1 MKSKCPSIAAMSE
14 HPAFGFNFPRNLD
27 MSVHAHNFCL
37 LTEPSTNVGSHSI
50 VSTLSAALHSDNEQS
65 AMLVMPI
72 VASRA
77 CVVSDPL
84 EQAAVSPYE
93 QVSLPSRGEVDTT
106 PNDQAAAVNGG
117 RVDLRPYEW
126 ANDFQLHERA
136 AVASDG
142 LVDFLPIVQTADSHP
157 YEQAGTASGGSVR
170 PYERAADFHLYE
182 LAGLASDGRDA
193 FLPFV
198 QAVDYHP
205 YEQAGDGRDDTCPFE
220 PASDERDD
228 AYPFEQAAN
237 AAVPGR
243 GRAVFGA
250 YEWNLQPSRGRA
262 VSGPYEW
269 NLVSTFASFV
279 EARDA
284 APSASVYTTV
294 TTPCTMCST
303 CSTSRNDTGYDPA
316 GHQKTTRYLHCKCR
330 SASRGSPECSKLF
343 RIVECLSGGHSTVW
357 TCGEYAACLV
367 KPLNKMTK
375 KIRNAF
381 DALFK
386 LGCTPSQSRHKLKE
400 DIPALEM
407 PSLKSA
413 QNRHRYF
420 RQKVLLEHNSP
431 SVMCDLLVQHRFEDD
446 VAPTEYFAFGYD
458 VVDGRPSVGF
468 GGSSGVFKVGVTT
481 KALLYQMNR
490 SVDTFLFHWDG
501 YLQNQQI
508 GLPLAFFLI
517 GKESTSEYAWAIRSL
532 IDIYLA
538 VVGRPLKI
546 KFVMGDAAQAPAQSL
561 LVAQPSSSSGLA
573 EHPGQGQQAAL
584 AIVAVRIELG
594 VEHILMCFYHCLACV
609 HKRLNGLTLTAKSLA
624 FKYIYDMYYAPKS
637 LAFKYIY
644 DMHYARNQDELSRSW
659 QAARGEWLSCDELIA
674 KDFTWYFDAQW
685 MQGTFTK
692 WQVFHTPS
700 GFAST
705 NNPSES
711 FNKHFKGIYTE
722 HNTHGMCA
730 TFTLLG
736 SVAEQFSTFQ
746 MKPWSLLPVPSA
758 KLVTRTQQLKT
769 MGLLEVVQSPY
780 VLQRGESF
788 VRSIVPQR
796 ALSMAFAFES
806 RIMQSRTSEVPPNGI
821 SEADLDLAKAF
832 YNNANTNNIRHERI
846 GLGGRQLEC
855 GWMVCTRPGSLF
867 CHCNYFF
874 KNAFCCHLL
883 FALDIA
889 NSDHYGRTKLPL
901 AFERPVSKSR
911 GGGNRFG
918 GRGNSSRSR
927 NEVGPALSLQ

>member
-1 MKSKCPSIAAMSE
+1 
-14 HPAFGFNFPRNLD
+14 
-27 MSVHAHNFCL
+27 
-37 LTEPSTNVGSHSI
+37 
-50 VSTLSAALHSDNEQS
+50 
-65 AMLVMPI
+65 MLVMPI

-106 PNDQAAAVNGG
+106 PNDQAAAINGG

-142 LVDFLPIVQTADSHP
+142 LVDFLPIVQTADSLP
-157 YEQAGTASGGSVR
+157 YEQADTASGGLVR

-182 LAGLASDGRDA
+182 LVGLASDGRDA

-198 QAVDYHP
+198 PAVDYHP
-205 YEQAGDGRDDTCPFE
+205 YEQAGDGRDVACPFE
-220 PASDERDD
+220 PASG
-228 AYPFEQAAN
+228 PVEQAAN
-237 AAVPGR
+237 VCSYERSASIPDDQAAVPGR

-250 YEWNLQPSRGRA
+250 YEWNLQSSRGRA

-303 CSTSRNDTGYDPA
+303 CSTSRNDNGYDPA
-316 GHQKTTRYLHCKCR
+316 GHQMTTRYLHCKCR
-330 SASRGSPECSKLF
+330 SASRGSPECSKFF

-367 KPLNKMTK
+367 KPRNKMTK

-386 LGCTPSQSRHKLKE
+386 LGCTPSQARHKLKE

-446 VAPTEYFAFGYD
+446 VAPTTYFAFGYD
-458 VVDGRPSVGF
+458 VVNGRPSVGF

-490 SVDTFLFHWDG
+490 SVDTFLFHWDATYKINKLAYPVLVCG
-501 YLQNQQI
+501 VSDVARVFH
-508 GLPLAFFLI
+508 PVAFFLI

-624 FKYIYDMYYAPKS
+624 FKYIYDM
-637 LAFKYIY
+637 
-644 DMHYARNQDELSRSW
+644 HYARNQDELSRSW

-711 FNKHFKGIYTE
+711 FNKHFKGTIL
-722 HNTHGMCA
+722 A
-730 TFTLLG
+730 LLIH
-736 SVAEQFSTFQ
+736 
-746 MKPWSLLPVPSA
+746 
-758 KLVTRTQQLKT
+758 
-769 MGLLEVVQSPY
+769 
-780 VLQRGESF
+780 VLIQ
-788 VRSIVPQR
+788 
-796 ALSMAFAFES
+796 
-806 RIMQSRTSEVPPNGI
+806 
-821 SEADLDLAKAF
+821 
-832 YNNANTNNIRHERI
+832 
-846 GLGGRQLEC
+846 
-855 GWMVCTRPGSLF
+855 
-867 CHCNYFF
+867 
-874 KNAFCCHLL
+874 
-883 FALDIA
+883 
-889 NSDHYGRTKLPL
+889 
-901 AFERPVSKSR
+901 
-911 GGGNRFG
+911 
-918 GRGNSSRSR
+918 
-927 NEVGPALSLQ
+927 NE